1 MEVRGLL
8 LDIDGVLTVSWQP
21 LPGAVAA
28 FEQLRSL
35 GVPLRLLTNT
45 TSRTRAEMARALSDA
60 GFGVDAGEIITATA
74 ATADHLAR
82 QHPGARCL
90 LLNSGDLGDELAG
103 VTLVGPE
110 AKPGE
115 VDVVVLGGAGPEFSY
130 DALNRALRSLL
141 SGAAL
146 VAMHRSLVWRTSAGM
161 QLDTGAYLLGLERAA
176 GAAATIMGKPAPA
189 MFDAALGALGL
200 RADEVAMVG
209 DDLDTDV
216 RAAQAL
222 GIAGVQ
228 VRTGKFRP
236 SQLVHGPPPDVL
248 LDSFADVPAWL
259 AEWAGDEDL
268 SQGRPLG
275 RGTDPA
281 GG

>member
-1 MEVRGLL
+1 
-8 LDIDGVLTVSWQP
+8 
-21 LPGAVAA
+21 
-28 FEQLRSL
+28 
-35 GVPLRLLTNT
+35 VPLRLLTNT
-45 TSRTRAEMARALSDA
+45 TSRTRADMARALGDA
-60 GFGVDAGEIITATA
+60 GFPVDAGEIITATA

-90 LLNSGDLGDELAG
+90 VLNSGDLGDELAG
-103 VTLVGPE
+103 LTLMGPE
-110 AKPGE
+110 AQPGE

-146 VAMHRSLVWRTSAGM
+146 VAMHRNLVWRTSTGM
-161 QLDTGAYLLGLERAA
+161 QLDTGAYLAGLERAA
-176 GAAATIMGKPAPA
+176 GVAATIVGKPAPA
-189 MFDAALGALGL
+189 MFDAALGELAL

-222 GIAGVQ
+222 GITGVQ

-236 SQLVHGPPPDVL
+236 SQLEQGPPLDVL
-248 LDSFADVPAWL
+248 LDSFANVPAWL
-259 AEWAGDEDL
+259 TGV
-268 SQGRPLG
+268 
-275 RGTDPA
+275 

>member
-1 MEVRGLL
+1 MGMAARGLL

-28 FEQLRSL
+28 FGQLRAS
-35 GVPLRLLTNT
+35 GVPLSLLSNT
-45 TSRTRAEMARALSDA
+45 TSRTRADMAGLLRDA
-60 GFGVDAGEIITATA
+60 GFPVDAGEIITATE
-74 ATADHLAR
+74 ATANHLAR

-90 LLNSGDLGDELAG
+90 LLNSGDLSDELAG
-103 VTLVGPE
+103 ITLVGPE
-110 AKPGE
+110 ALPDE
-115 VDVVVLGGAGPEFSY
+115 IDVVVLGGAGREFSY
-130 DALNRALRSLL
+130 EALNRALRSLL

-146 VAMHRSLVWRTSAGM
+146 VAMHRNLVWRTSTGM
-161 QLDTGAYLLGLERAA
+161 QLDTGAYLVGLERAA
-176 GAAATIMGKPAPA
+176 GVEATIMGKPAPA
-189 MFDAALGALGL
+189 MFDAALGALDL

-222 GIAGVQ
+222 GITGVQ

-236 SQLVHGPPPDVL
+236 SQLEQGPPPDVL
-248 LDSFADVPAWL
+248 LDSFADVPTWL
-259 AEWAGDEDL
+259 AG
-268 SQGRPLG
+268 P
-275 RGTDPA
+275 